1 MNHELK
7 NEREEAVVTPQPE
20 QAPEQEQHGSE
31 QGRTAVFSAQDKRR
45 LNVLHELCNN
55 LCKEMQKKLT
65 EIIEKK
71 ETVEAKTTTL
81 KDKGII
87 QIVNQ
92 EFHDE
97 LFNKL
102 DEYIRFLT
110 ARLKETEVASG
121 IIEKFIETPVGS
133 MLEEREVMQLISVFI
148 HEITLKKL
156 KKQLPI
162 DFSHFFHILDRQLK
176 RLELIEAGVAH

>member
-7 NEREEAVVTPQPE
+7 NEREDAVMTSQVE
-20 QAPEQEQHGSE
+20 QTSEQEHTPK
-31 QGRTAVFSAQDKRR
+31 QGRTALFSAQDKRR
-45 LNVLHELCNN
+45 LHVLHELCDS
-55 LCKEMQKKLT
+55 LCNEMQKKLA

-71 ETVEAKTTTL
+71 ETVEAKTTLL

-110 ARLKETEVASG
+110 ARLKETEVAAG
-121 IIEKFIETPVGS
+121 IIENFIETPIGS
-133 MLEEREVMQLISVFI
+133 VLEEPAVMQLLSVFI

-176 RLELIEAGVAH
+176 RLELIEAGVAR